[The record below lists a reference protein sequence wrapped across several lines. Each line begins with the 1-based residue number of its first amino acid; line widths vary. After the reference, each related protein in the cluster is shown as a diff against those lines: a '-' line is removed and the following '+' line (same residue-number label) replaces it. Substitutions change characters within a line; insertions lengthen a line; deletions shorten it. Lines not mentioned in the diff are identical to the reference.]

1 MEANVTTYNPK
12 DLFFKQPTN
21 FLAAQKLLQVLSVV
35 LIVSIGGAYLAAPDP
50 TVWEENLSTLQNQK
64 DKKLQEIRNLEMQAA
79 KTKGI
84 DVEPIELEKAIYL
97 SRFMGIEQVKVG
109 PNYIDLELPLNTDNE
124 NKITAPMIADHIRKV
139 RAIFKMNCSLQSIW
153 PKVVVRIYVKKI

>member
-1 MEANVTTYNPK
+1 MTTYNPK

-21 FLAAQKLLQVLSVV
+21 FLATQKLLQVLSVV
-35 LIVSIGGAYLAAPDP
+35 LIVSIGVAYLAAPDP
-50 TVWEENLSTLQNQK
+50 TVWEENLSTLQHQK
-64 DKKLQEIRNLEMQAA
+64 DEKLQEIRNLEMQAA

-97 SRFMGIEQVKVG
+97 SRFMGIEQVTVG
-109 PNYIDLELPLNTDNE
+109 PNYIDLELPLSTDNE
-124 NKITAPMIADHIRKV
+124 NTITAPMIADHIRKV